1 MGKLVGISVVVI
13 ALLLVVFA
21 VGATMGG
28 DDDRNGGGGGGAP
41 RPVATGDGAE
51 ASGAR
56 VVWTGPLV
64 DDAEL
69 TGEQLDAVHKR
80 VSECL
85 PIERAAFLEL
95 CLQGREMDWYDE
107 GGYGV
112 AGSGE
117 QE

>member
-28 DDDRNGGGGGGAP
+28 DDDRNGGGGAP
-41 RPVATGDGAE
+41 RPAVSGDGAE